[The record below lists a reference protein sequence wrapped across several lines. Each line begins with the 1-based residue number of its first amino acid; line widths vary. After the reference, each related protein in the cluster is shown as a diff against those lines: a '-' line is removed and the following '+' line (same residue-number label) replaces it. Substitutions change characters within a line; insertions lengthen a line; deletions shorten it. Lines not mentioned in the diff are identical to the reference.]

1 MSNTDVSLKSSTS
14 PVVYESTP
22 LVNERR
28 SLNSIENTQNNLSPI
43 SVNSNKK
50 RVIEKNFMDKFID
63 KSLTFVADENRSK
76 SELEIE

>member
-28 SLNSIENTQNNLSPI
+28 SLNSIENTQNNLSSI

-50 RVIEKNFMDKFID
+50 RVIKKNFMDKLID
-63 KSLTFVADENRSK
+63 KSITFVADENRSK